1 MWILSAILRKPRSS
15 RISLEKIKKPEKF
28 FSILGVSQWVVSA
41 GGESRPPTHQ
51 SLPEILGD
59 DWFRN
64 LQPNA
69 DWAKRH
75 GLLILKENSLA
86 GTCQKPI
93 LIIFENS
100 RLIGPVNDLHSYLI
114 YKINTKL
121 THHIQFSELRLK
133 FLTYFL

>member
-1 MWILSAILRKPRSS
+1 MNSLCHSSKTPLIPDFSRKNRKTWKVFFDFRS
-15 RISLEKIKKPEKF
+15 
-28 FSILGVSQWVVSA
+28 FSVGSKCR
-41 GGESRPPTHQ
+41 GESRPPTHQ

-100 RLIGPVNDLHSYLI
+100 RLIGPVDDLHSYLI
-114 YKINTKL
+114 YKITTKL